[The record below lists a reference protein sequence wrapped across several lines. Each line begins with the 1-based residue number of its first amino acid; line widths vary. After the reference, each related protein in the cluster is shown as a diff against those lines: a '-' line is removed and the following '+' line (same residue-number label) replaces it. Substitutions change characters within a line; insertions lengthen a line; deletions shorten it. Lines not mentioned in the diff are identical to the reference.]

1 MAMVAV
7 KTIIGVV
14 WLNGMVAE
22 THAVG
27 LVGIPG
33 VFNTKT
39 LIYKNN
45 FRACAFQYRQFY

>member
-1 MAMVAV
+1 MYGTMVMVAV

-27 LVGIPG
+27 RLEFP
-33 VFNTKT
+33 VFSTPK
-39 LIYKNN
+39 L
-45 FRACAFQYRQFY
+45 